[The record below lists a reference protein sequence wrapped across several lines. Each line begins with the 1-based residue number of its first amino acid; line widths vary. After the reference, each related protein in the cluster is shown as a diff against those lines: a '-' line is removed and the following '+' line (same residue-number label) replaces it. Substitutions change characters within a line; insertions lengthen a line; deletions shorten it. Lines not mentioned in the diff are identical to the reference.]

1 MLLINRKD
9 LLTNISMKEC
19 IDLMQDTLENLSEGK
34 AIEVLRKAIGLEY
47 GNIFALMPS
56 YIISKKIAGVKV
68 ISVFHE
74 NFKKNLPSH
83 QGVVLLFETE
93 TGKPISLIDGGG
105 ITAIRTAAVSAAATR
120 YLARKNSKILAILGA
135 GVQAREHIRA
145 MLQVRDIK
153 EVRVWSVFY
162 DEALKY
168 SEEMAKEINVKI
180 IPVESVEEAVNK
192 ADIICTV
199 TASKKPILKGSWVS
213 PGTHINAVGACAP
226 NDRELDTDIVVKS
239 KLFVDRIESTLNEA
253 GDLLIPLK
261 EGALDESHIIGE
273 IGGVFKGTLQGRT
286 SDDDITI
293 FEALGLAVEDIAC
306 AHFVYEKIKD
316 KAININLLG

>member
-1 MLLINRKD
+1 MLLINRKN
-9 LLTNISMKEC
+9 LLANISMKEC
-19 IDLMQDTLENLSEGK
+19 IDLMQDILGNLSEGK
-34 AIEVLRKAIGLEY
+34 AVEILRKAIGLED

-93 TGKPISLIDGGG
+93 TGKPIGLVDGGG

-120 YLARKNSKILAILGA
+120 HLSRKNSKILAILGA
-135 GVQAREHIRA
+135 GVQAREHLRA
-145 MLQVRDIK
+145 MMQVRDIK
-153 EVRVWSVFY
+153 EVKVWSVFY

-168 SEEMAKEINVKI
+168 SEEMTKEVKVKI
-180 IPVESVEEAVNK
+180 IPVESAEEAVNK

-239 KLFVDRIESTLNEA
+239 KLFVDRMESTLNEA
-253 GDLLIPLK
+253 GDFLIPFK

-273 IGGVFKGTLQGRT
+273 IGSVFKGTLKGRT
-286 SDDDITI
+286 ADNDITI

-306 AHFVYEKIKD
+306 AYFVYEKIKD
-316 KAININLLG
+316 EAMNINLLG